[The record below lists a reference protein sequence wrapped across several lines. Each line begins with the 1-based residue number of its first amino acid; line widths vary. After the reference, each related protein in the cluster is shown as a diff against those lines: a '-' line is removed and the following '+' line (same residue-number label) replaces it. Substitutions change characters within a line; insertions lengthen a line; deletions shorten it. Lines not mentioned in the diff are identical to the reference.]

1 MNSAFFEVAGH
12 NVSITGLIVTL
23 IGLII
28 LWIIV
33 SIPVWLAGKAVTGGK
48 ASFGEAMLATLAGPI
63 VYFIVSFLVGYFLSA
78 LIGSVAFVFGYL
90 LALIAWIWVF
100 KASFRTGWLQAIGIA
115 ILAWIIFIVF
125 SIIIGA
131 LFGIAYP
138 APFFPKI

>member
-1 MNSAFFEVAGH
+1 MFIAGFD
-12 NVSITGLIVTL
+12 VSFPGIIYTIV
-23 IGLII
+23 GLII

-48 ASFGEAMLATLAGPI
+48 ATFGDALLATLAGPI
-63 VYFIVSFLVGYFLSA
+63 VYFVVVFLVGYFLGASA
-78 LIGSVAFVFGYL
+78 LIFGYL

-100 KASFRTGWLQAIGIA
+100 KASFGTGWLRAILIA
-115 ILAWIIFIVF
+115 ILAWVIFVVL

-131 LFGIAYP
+131 LFGLVYP